1 MNLQLILLLLIIK
14 PVILTKTKYVLKEH
28 PCDSI
33 KVMSYEDF
41 DQLNNCTVVF
51 GYVSI
56 VFSAYGEPANYSS
69 QLMENRTFPLR

>member
-1 MNLQLILLLLIIK
+1 MNLQLVLLLLIIK
-14 PVILTKTKYVLKEH
+14 PVILIKTHYVLEEH
-28 PCDSI
+28 PCESI

-56 VFSAYGEPANYSS
+56 VFSAYGEPASYNN